1 MSENSQ
7 NISNGTSIT
16 TRMAPS
22 PTGKFHVGSAR
33 TALFS
38 YLFGKHHGGKFV
50 LRIEDTDK
58 ERSKPEFEANIIE
71 SFEWLGLK
79 YDEFYRQSERTE
91 IYKEQLQK
99 LIDSGAAY
107 ISSAEE
113 EEAIAE
119 KNKLPNVKAA
129 TEGKRSSVIRF
140 KNPNTKIKFQDII
153 LGEIEIDSTDLG
165 DFVIAKDLETPLYH
179 LTVVVDDGLMGI
191 SHVIRAQEH
200 LANTPRQIL
209 ILEALGFARPIYAH
223 IPLVLAPDKTKLSKR
238 HGATALLDFRDMGY
252 LPEAVLNFL
261 AFLGWNPGTEQEMFS
276 LDELIKEFSL
286 EKVQKSG
293 GVFNMDKLNWF
304 NKEYIK
310 KMPEDLL
317 ISEIKKFLDWDEA
330 MILRAKDAL
339 IERINKFSDLQ
350 DENEFGFYK
359 NLPDYAA
366 DSLIW
371 KKLKEDS
378 EAKQKTKDYL
388 FEIKIRLMNI
398 SDNDWNIHTINSQIM
413 TLAQHSKGEYLWP
426 MRFALSGKDKS
437 PDPITLAYIFGK
449 EETIKRIGLAI
460 DKIKRY

>member
-1 MSENSQ
+1 MN
-7 NISNGTSIT
+7 NVT

-38 YLFGKHHGGKFV
+38 YLFGKHHGGKFI

>member
-1 MSENSQ
+1 
-7 NISNGTSIT
+7 
-16 TRMAPS
+16 MAPS

-38 YLFGKHHGGKFV
+38 YLFGKHHGGKFI

-310 KMPEDLL
+310 KMPEGLL
-317 ISEIKKFLDWDEA
+317 ISEIKKYLDWDDA

-350 DENEFGFYK
+350 DETEFGFYK
-359 NLPDYAA
+359 KLPDYAA

-371 KKLKEDS
+371 KKSDPGRAGKEKTLVHLEKMKEMLSNADFGSMDS
-378 EAKQKTKDYL
+378 IKNAVWDYVEA
-388 FEIKIRLMNI
+388 NG
-398 SDNDWNIHTINSQIM
+398 
-413 TLAQHSKGEYLWP
+413 KGDVLWP
-426 MRFALSGKDKS
+426 IRFALSGKDKS
-437 PDPITLAYIFGK
+437 PDPMTLAYIFGK
-449 EETIKRIGLAI
+449 EETLKRIETGI
-460 DKIKRY
+460 NKIRKGPAEAGA